1 MAINSAKLILL
12 PKCHKHLTYSNVE
25 NIFTMYYI
33 LDIMLYLLA
42 FIFLNN
48 N

>member
-1 MAINSAKLILL
+1 MLQAFNVQQ
-12 PKCHKHLTYSNVE
+12 NVE

-42 FIFLNN
+42 LIFLNN